1 MFSGVLCSCILFLPT
16 ISAMR
21 NSNRGQLD
29 LYCLKNFSFT
39 GNILTALSNYVFG
52 STSVYGCVSLFCG
65 TFAILGLIALFLSK
79 KISRKQKLIFGCF
92 TFLSILLIYW
102 FPFYTVFSL
111 FKNVS
116 SYWYRYS
123 YINIFGIL
131 FVATVFYLTVLEQE
145 NTCILVKS
153 SLIFALLMFLLRCR
167 LTDRKSLQETALIIL
182 AALLTGVVFSL
193 LLLSC
198 RQRHRLYKQLS
209 FLAAVALFLGQTAY
223 NTQLLMNTYHVS
235 DDAKYRSYSM
245 NTRNLIDTIRK
256 KDSGIYRISQTTS
269 RKMLKSLLMQ
279 EKS

>member
-1 MFSGVLCSCILFLPT
+1 M
-16 ISAMR
+16 A
-21 NSNRGQLD
+21 
-29 LYCLKNFSFT
+29 
-39 GNILTALSNYVFG
+39 A
-52 STSVYGCVSLFCG
+52 
-65 TFAILGLIALFLSK
+65 
-79 KISRKQKLIFGCF
+79 
-92 TFLSILLIYW
+92 
-102 FPFYTVFSL
+102 
-111 FKNVS
+111 
-116 SYWYRYS
+116 
-123 YINIFGIL
+123 
-131 FVATVFYLTVLEQE
+131 VFYLTVLEQE

-269 RKMLKSLLMQ
+269 RKMLKSLTTANYDEAFGFNYRSIAGYTSSPDDNQRDFLEHLGYRKCGENMNITNASIIGADSLLGVKYILSPYRINGLQ
-279 EKS
+279 KISSIKSKGRKKHIGIPMRFLLP